1 MTQKVLAKLMSF
13 AISDKLGLFKI
24 AIASSCLMIV
34 PQGQVRAASI
44 FIANHSF
51 EAPII
56 TDLSGFTTISSGT
69 SSNNWTFAGGMNQG
83 FLDPDI
89 AETAIP
95 GNHFYGSPPNLPL
108 GAGSQVAWSNGGTI
122 SQTLSA
128 TLQAN
133 TKYTLGAFV
142 GRRFSES
149 FPGYNIQ
156 LLAGTTVLASSGSS
170 VTPTVG
176 TFAPVSF
183 TYTSGSSG
191 SLLGQALEI
200 RLTSLLGS
208 QTNYDLITLDAS
220 PIPAPSA
227 MLGLLGFGLL
237 GIASTLKQKR

>member
-56 TDLSGFTTISSGT
+56 TDPSGILDTGIGTTG
-69 SSNNWTFAGGMNQG
+69 NWTFAGAMNQG
-83 FLDPDI
+83 FANPTI
-89 AETAIP
+89 GHNF
-95 GNHFYGSPPNLPL
+95 GNSWYGPSPTLPN
-108 GAGSQVAWSNGGTI
+108 GSQVAWSNGGTI

-142 GRRFSES
+142 GRRLALN
-149 FPGYNIQ
+149 FPGYNIE
-156 LLAGTTVLASSGSS
+156 LLAGTTVLASSGNS
-170 VTPTVG
+170 VTPTDG
-176 TFAPVSF
+176 TFAPVTVS
-183 TYTSGSSG
+183 YTSGISVTP
-191 SLLGQALEI
+191 GQALKI
-200 RLTSLLGS
+200 RLTSQTGANA
-208 QTNYDLITLDAS
+208 QTNFDLITLDAS
-220 PIPAPSA
+220 PIPEPSA
-227 MLGLLGFGLL
+227 MLGLLGFVLL
-237 GIASTLKQKR
+237 GIG